1 MCIMA
6 RGFALL
12 ILCHFSE
19 YSKNGDSGPKKLGL
33 LESSALV
40 TGF

>member
-6 RGFALL
+6 LGFALL

-33 LESSALV
+33 LEFSVPL